1 MIKAYKIKYL
11 SPHTN
16 IKSYTLFGAFCW
28 GYRFLKG
35 NNRLEKFLK
44 DFKKEPKFLISSPF
58 PLVNNNFLFPK
69 PDLILKEDTKIPVLE
84 KLKRKPYKKAKYITE
99 EVLKD
104 IIKGKVKYQNDK
116 DIIKGE
122 VKYQNDLMQYYKS
135 KGSIIY
141 KENEEI
147 EKINYREILFTHNSL
162 NRITNSSESLY
173 FEKGIIS
180 NEEFFLVRFLDE
192 SFKNEF
198 EEVLNIIKD
207 LGLGGNKNIGWG
219 KVKIEPVNKNLSFLE
234 NSPKSNQFL
243 TLSPVIPTKNLNT
256 NNSFYNIFS
265 FKSYS
270 ESSFSKGE
278 LKNKVIYLDES
289 SIIYA
294 KDKNKFVGQLK
305 KVGFFEENKPI
316 YQYGFEF
323 PIYLEWSYERKN

>member
-11 SPHTN
+11 SPHTS
-16 IKSYTLFGAFCW
+16 IRSYTLFGAFCW
-28 GYRFLKG
+28 GYRLLKG
-35 NNRLEKFLK
+35 NDKLEEFLK
-44 DFKKEPKFLISSPF
+44 EFKEKPKFLISSPF

-69 PDLILKEDTKIPVLE
+69 PNLILKEDTNIPVLE

-104 IIKGKVKYQNDK
+104 IIKG
-116 DIIKGE
+116 E
-122 VKYQNDLMQYYKS
+122 VKYQNDLMQNYKA

-141 KENEEI
+141 KENEKI
-147 EKINYREILFTHNSL
+147 EKIDYREIIFTHNSL
-162 NRITNSSESLY
+162 NRITHSSESLY

-180 NEEFFLVRFLDE
+180 NEEFFLVRFFDE
-192 SFKNEF
+192 HFKNEF
-198 EEVLNIIKD
+198 EKVLNIIED

-219 KVKIEPVNKNLSFLE
+219 KVKIEPITDKDLSFLE

-243 TLSPVIPTKNLNT
+243 TLSPVIPTENLNT
-256 NNSFYNIFS
+256 DKSLYNTFS

-270 ESSFSKGE
+270 EGSFSKGE

-305 KVGFFEENKPI
+305 KVGFIEENKPI

-323 PIYLEWSYERKN
+323 PIYLEWSYEREN